1 MTGIQSLAN
10 GVSTSKPK
18 LLFVYD
24 IKNEDY
30 WKDGLWAALNLLEQ
44 DFEITRWNIS
54 KQTPLEAGVVATYKW
69 NFVLGWG
76 GFNSPVDRWI
86 QVGKDLYETPIR
98 RGLCIGGNAHP
109 PTGADNYDV
118 LFYETKWYRDQI
130 KLHPNIV
137 HAFGINADL
146 YNDPELPFP
155 IVWDYISVGS
165 LAAWKRHEK
174 IFEKQGRRLVIGEY
188 QEGNEQESL
197 EIAREL
203 LKNGV
208 AVSPLTNPFDYSL
221 LLHCS
226 RTAYIPATVIGG
238 GERAVLEAR
247 ACGLHVEIEADNPK
261 LQELITSPIYDHYYY
276 AKQLKKGIL
285 SVL

>member
-1 MTGIQSLAN
+1 M
-10 GVSTSKPK
+10 KPK

-44 DFEITRWNIS
+44 DFEVRRVNLSVIRGKLSSEDADNADFI
-54 KQTPLEAGVVATYKW
+54 
-69 NFVLGWG
+69 LGWG
-76 GFNSPVDRWI
+76 AFGSNVDQLLQSWEYRDH
-86 QVGKDLYETPIR
+86 KPL
-98 RGLCIGGNAHP
+98 GLCIGGNAIP
-109 PTGADNYDV
+109 PRGANTYNV

-130 KLHPNIV
+130 KFHKNIV

-146 YNDPELPFP
+146 YCETDLPFP
-155 IVWDYISVGS
+155 IIYDYIGVGS
-165 LAAWKRHEK
+165 LSAWKRWEK
-174 IFEKQGRRLVIGEY
+174 MIEKQGRRMVIGEY
-188 QEGNEQESL
+188 QEGNKLESL
-197 EIAREL
+197 QIAARL
-203 LKNGV
+203 LENGV

-226 RTAYIPATVIGG
+226 RTLYIPADINGG

-261 LQELITSPIYDHYYY
+261 LAELITSPIYDHHYYY
-276 AKQLKKGIL
+276 EQLKKGIL